1 MKKRQDRLFRLNS
14 LGSRMSYMAIY
25 CRSLGILLWSSQHYK
40 AKLKANVKG
49 IWSWKIKP
57 SKSMQQWLILSFVI
71 AEEQE
76 QVSSCNVVLIMFSS
90 IHLPINII
98 YFKEF
103 CLPFIWGCWICSKCT
118 TSFYHFRYKAS
129 SEFSSPNFNHYPT
142 KHWHI
147 LLVEIWPQQSVS
159 HTMSENYLS
168 SIRV

>member
-1 MKKRQDRLFRLNS
+1 MKKGQDRLFRLNS

-49 IWSWKIKP
+49 MWSW
-57 SKSMQQWLILSFVI
+57 KSMQQWLILSFVI

-90 IHLPINII
+90 INLPINII
-98 YFKEF
+98 YLQEF
-103 CLPFIWGCWICSKCT
+103 CPPFIWVCWICSKCT
-118 TSFYHFRYKAS
+118 TSLHHFRYKAS
-129 SEFSSPNFNHYPT
+129 SGFGSPNFNHYPT
-142 KHWHI
+142 WHI
-147 LLVEIWPQQSVS
+147 LLVEIWPQQLVS
-159 HTMSENYLS
+159 HTLSENYLS